1 MTLVALLTT
10 LAVSVQMNQITS
22 HQKHLQVHI
31 ALSFCTPSCY
41 GLFSYIC
48 MQHHQHSVQLL
59 LHVRRKEKVSCDDLL
74 LYIICITINFGLCI
88 T

>member
-31 ALSFCTPSCY
+31 AFSFCAPSCY
-41 GLFSYIC
+41 GLFYIC
-48 MQHHQHSVQLL
+48 MQLHQHPVQLL
-59 LHVRRKEKVSCDDLL
+59 LLVRRKEKVSCDDLL

-88 T
+88 S